1 MKKLVNE
8 NFIFLFMVSYIVGY
22 FVFCDDDI
30 FGNGGIFFFCR
41 IVFFVCY
48 FNKKKFCINEWKL
61 FKDGGMWCGR
71 WYLGF
76 FFFCNGG

>member
-30 FGNGGIFFFCR
+30 FSNGRIFFF
-41 IVFFVCY
+41 VELFFLFVILI
-48 FNKKKFCINEWKL
+48 KKNFV
-61 FKDGGMWCGR
+61 
-71 WYLGF
+71 
-76 FFFCNGG
+76 